1 MAIILKT
8 TCNSIKVAKIIYKLE
23 LRAKEIEAISNLLFK
38 MIMIR
43 TILILG
49 MKRRG
54 KAILIHLL

>member
-43 TILILG
+43 TFLILG